1 MLHLVLVNKELIQK
15 QTYLFHLYHHASVS
29 QLANRSS
36 KEGMSRT
43 VMLYYNAFCI
53 LSFVSIFC
61 LLFHLLIGLYFH
73 HACSH
78 VLIGYVFGLLQ
89 W

>member
-36 KEGMSRT
+36 KEGMSRMLCYIT
-43 VMLYYNAFCI
+43 VRFAFY
-53 LSFVSIFC
+53 LSS
-61 LLFHLLIGLYFH
+61 LFSVYCFIY
-73 HACSH
+73 
-78 VLIGYVFGLLQ
+78 
-89 W
+89 